1 MTKICKTLVL
11 TSLFLISHI
20 SMAQNTIQPIEPPNQ
35 ENIRHATER
44 MVLVRIYEAEH
55 RLRDFNQIFLDNIP
69 SEQEENLRRVKA
81 QINYLEA
88 VLNARTNSYAIM
100 QKGLDVLEKYHELLN
115 LINKRNESLS
125 INK

>member
-1 MTKICKTLVL
+1 MKKTFKL
-11 TSLFLISHI
+11 LFLIPMAFSYHL

-35 ENIRHATER
+35 ENIRQSTER
-44 MVLVRIYEAEH
+44 MVLVRLYEAEH
-55 RLRDFNQIFLDNIP
+55 RLREFNQIFLDNIP

-100 QKGLDVLEKYHELLN
+100 QKGLDVLEKYYKLLN

-125 INK
+125 LN